1 MYVSERDLGLAEQ
14 GAGPIVVNETR
25 VPKPAASV
33 SSRGDAAEARVEVE
47 RAAPAAPHEPP
58 RRSKYEEAV
67 SAQAEGGI
75 FQPLLPERIERAPVR
90 RVVAK
95 ADHGLRTTAAVS
107 GGREEASAGLMKAPV
122 PGNDEPASSAKTS
135 EWSFQPLIVRNKQ
148 ASIIESAG
156 APRPAVT
163 RREESAVALLPR
175 AEERR
180 PTRQNGVVERAQV
193 VRSNDIQIHIG
204 RIEVTAVPPPVA
216 APAPAPVRKTQTL
229 EEYLSGGN
237 GRTR

>member
-1 MYVSERDLGLAEQ
+1 MSGYLQRMVVGSVARRQKVHPLVSSMYVSERDLGLAEQ

-122 PGNDEPASSAKTS
+122 PGNDEPASSAK
-135 EWSFQPLIVRNKQ
+135 
-148 ASIIESAG
+148 SATTAG
-156 APRPAVT
+156 DLANNDP
-163 RREESAVALLPR
+163 SSGLP
-175 AEERR
+175 
-180 PTRQNGVVERAQV
+180 
-193 VRSNDIQIHIG
+193 S
-204 RIEVTAVPPPVA
+204 
-216 APAPAPVRKTQTL
+216 
-229 EEYLSGGN
+229 
-237 GRTR
+237 